1 VLVVGCGGHGD
12 DGRQQDQGQH
22 RKRGQRPLE
31 GLAHTADREWL
42 VGHALS
48 DGHTHRVMKTM
59 AKVLAVAMNVYCTMP
74 PCALHSV
81 VPSICRYQGIMAA

>member
-1 VLVVGCGGHGD
+1 
-12 DGRQQDQGQH
+12 
-22 RKRGQRPLE
+22 
-31 GLAHTADREWL
+31 